1 MATESSRNVEIFRK
15 TTSKLY
21 TSTYILKFLNFHM
34 ILDITCW
41 NPAFD
46 VTPAHLIRGI
56 ITEVGVLTPPL
67 NTEETL
73 RLLLS

>member
-1 MATESSRNVEIFRK
+1 MTVTAKVAMIK
-15 TTSKLY
+15 
-21 TSTYILKFLNFHM
+21 STDYYEGAYILLFNFHI